1 MFIFLMM
8 RRRTRSFKFVSLVS
22 SQGAGHQLV
31 PGALLIEHGLAK
43 TGLMMV
49 EVVVVVVVVI
59 LEALVVA
66 NVLAVVVYI
75 VNRRLHFVGVLV
87 QLFLILLI

>member
-8 RRRTRSFKFVSLVS
+8 RNRTRRVKFVSLVS

-43 TGLMMV
+43 TGVMM
-49 EVVVVVVVVI
+49 VVVVLVLMVVMMMVVVMMVVI
-59 LEALVVA
+59 V
-66 NVLAVVVYI
+66 
-75 VNRRLHFVGVLV
+75 V
-87 QLFLILLI
+87 QLNYMKKMS